1 MDRDR
6 RESQGGAGQRVLSL
20 GELRARHPDASDD
33 FLKALQRDPS
43 LEKLGV
49 HSMDGLRW
57 LGRSDDGRDLMERG
71 G

>member
-1 MDRDR
+1 
-6 RESQGGAGQRVLSL
+6 VPL
-20 GELRARHPDASDD
+20 GELRARHPDASED
-33 FLKALQRDPS
+33 FLRALQRDPS

-57 LGRSDDGRDLMERG
+57 LGRSDGRDLLERG